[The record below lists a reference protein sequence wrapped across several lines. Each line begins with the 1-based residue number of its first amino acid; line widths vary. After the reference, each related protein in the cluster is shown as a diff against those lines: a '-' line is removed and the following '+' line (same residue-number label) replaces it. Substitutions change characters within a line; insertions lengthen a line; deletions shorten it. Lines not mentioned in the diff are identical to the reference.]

1 MTQNTEQDRRNARRG
16 FSTVELMMVTTIF
29 VMVAVSLYGTL
40 TNLTHLQGST
50 DSSLTLQLE
59 GQRALNQITKELR
72 TAGFYRPQSDQTLA
86 EYSASL
92 WGTNVNTDPHTAW
105 DVPYL
110 WQSEGTPAGV
120 FASLSHTPA
129 IHGASPEDEEYGA
142 TREISFVPLSP
153 LVASGVVGTPTAG
166 VKWGSTG
173 IGAAAEVVVP
183 VQWQLVSYELRR
195 DNGEDFNRLRRIV
208 RTVTPSTMSI
218 GGVVSSTSVATHVEA
233 ARFDTAQTDAS
244 LTLNMVKA
252 TLWMRKTT
260 PSGQIVRAK
269 VSTRV
274 KLRNSIG

>member
-1 MTQNTEQDRRNARRG
+1 
-16 FSTVELMMVTTIF
+16 MVTTIF

-86 EYSASL
+86 EYSPAL
-92 WGTNVNTDPHTAW
+92 WGTNVNTDPHLAW

-129 IHGASPEDEEYGA
+129 IHEATPEDEEYGA

-153 LVASGVVGTPTAG
+153 LVTAGVVGTPTAG

-208 RTVTPSTMSI
+208 RAVEPSTMSI
-218 GGVVSSTSVATHVEA
+218 GGVTASTSIATHVEA

-252 TLWMRKTT
+252 TLWLRKTT
-260 PSGQIVRAK
+260 PSGQVVRAK
-269 VSTRV
+269 VSTRI